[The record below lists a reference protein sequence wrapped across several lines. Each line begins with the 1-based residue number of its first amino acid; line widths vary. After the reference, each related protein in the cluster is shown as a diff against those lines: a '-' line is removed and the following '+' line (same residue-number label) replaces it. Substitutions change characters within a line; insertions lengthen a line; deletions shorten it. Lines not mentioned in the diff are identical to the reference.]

1 MTFAD
6 TKKTKKQL
14 FKKLDELAELKIK
27 QGILIKTLILSID
40 QKLNNK
46 EYSMKEARADARELF
61 DSFEK

>member
-1 MTFAD
+1 MTFAN
-6 TKKTKKQL
+6 TRKQL
-14 FKKLDELAELKIK
+14 FKKLDELAEIKIK

-61 DSFEK
+61 ERFEK